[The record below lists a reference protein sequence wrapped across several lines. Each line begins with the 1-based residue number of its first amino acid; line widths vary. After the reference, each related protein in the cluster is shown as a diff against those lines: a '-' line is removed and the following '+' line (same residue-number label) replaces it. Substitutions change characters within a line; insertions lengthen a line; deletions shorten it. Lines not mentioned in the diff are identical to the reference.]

1 MKHFRLSDRIH
12 SERGVRAMVSSSY
25 SSEEFLKIYN
35 RHVDTVYRICFSFM
49 KNSSDTEDMV
59 QETFLKL
66 LSNGKRF
73 ESESHEKAWLIV
85 TASNACKDALKHW
98 WRKYA
103 DIADCEALAHA
114 APFEMDGILSAVLE
128 LPADYKTAVF
138 LYYYEGYS
146 TPEIARMLDCP
157 QSTVRSRLARARKL
171 LEKEV
176 CPQ

>member
-85 TASNACKDALKHW
+85 TARNECRGQLKHW
-98 WRKYA
+98 SRTRREDGAVLDSLIWEQPEYGLQRLQGRA
-103 DIADCEALAHA
+103 EALVAEKRGHS
-114 APFEMDGILSAVLE
+114 GLRSAGTRRTL
-128 LPADYKTAVF
+128 
-138 LYYYEGYS
+138 
-146 TPEIARMLDCP
+146 
-157 QSTVRSRLARARKL
+157 
-171 LEKEV
+171 
-176 CPQ
+176 